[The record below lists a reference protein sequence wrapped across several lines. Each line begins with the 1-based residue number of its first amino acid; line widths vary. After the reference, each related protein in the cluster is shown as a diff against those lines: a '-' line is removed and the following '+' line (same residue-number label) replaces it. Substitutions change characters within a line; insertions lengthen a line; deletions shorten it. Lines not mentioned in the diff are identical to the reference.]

1 MRKAL
6 LILNILV
13 FLSSALYAQYKYQ
26 RLAFE
31 PMLSITKPETDP
43 TSAISF
49 AGGAQFRYALSPT
62 FSFNLSY
69 QYGTWKNGDDK
80 IGREFFTYFYTTA
93 FKVHVKPGD
102 LFGFEHLTQK
112 VQPYVSIG
120 FTRIQAMASNIRQRE
135 KDAEVAADFNGGVY
149 GFPAGIGTRIYLSP
163 RFDIFMHVE
172 YLLHN
177 SDSLD
182 GHSLDT
188 RVFNTRNNPDYVWFV
203 NTGLSYKF
211 GQKKNKANGH
221 IDWVSP
227 AREEKEVISN
237 LTNAQWQTQ
246 YELDSLRMVVQ
257 EMREA
262 QIIRDSILDAL
273 VVKMN
278 QAPIY
283 TALPLDTGKLDSTRN
298 RVQQDSSF
306 ADSIRTDSA
315 RVSTSDSLN
324 AAETPLVLNTTIDTT
339 MLDIIFRAFE
349 SQGIRT
355 DSIAYAVQE
364 LNDKMNF
371 FLLGYTPKYG
381 MVKTLIETKLRE
393 KVPNTKARIVKVIP
407 AGTPIEY
414 TGYVTKGELM
424 DGNPNWYK
432 DVFGNYFWA
441 GSTNEPYPDQGR

>member
-1 MRKAL
+1 MRTASL
-6 LILNILV
+6 LLL
-13 FLSSALYAQYKYQ
+13 LLMLGTSAMHAQYKYQ

-31 PMLSITKPETDP
+31 PMYSVTKPETDP

-49 AGGAQFRYALSPT
+49 ATGAQLRYALSPT

-80 IGREFFTYFYTTA
+80 IGRTFFTYFYTTA
-93 FKVHVKPGD
+93 FKIQVKPGD
-102 LFGFEHLTQK
+102 LFGFEHLTRK
-112 VQPYVSIG
+112 VQPYVSLG

-135 KDAEVAADFNGGVY
+135 KDAEVAADFSGGVF

-163 RFDIFMHVE
+163 RFDLFIHVE

-188 RVFNTRNNPDYVWFV
+188 RLFNTRNNPDYLWFV

-227 AREEKEVISN
+227 AKEEKEVIAN

-246 YELDSLRMVVQ
+246 YELDSLRMIVQ

-273 VVKMN
+273 VIKMN
-278 QAPIY
+278 QAPMH
-283 TALPLDTGKLDSTRN
+283 TALPM
-298 RVQQDSSF
+298 
-306 ADSIRTDSA
+306 DSISLRTQTDSLRTDTISTDSLA
-315 RVSTSDSLN
+315 RIAVDSLN
-324 AAETPLVLNTTIDTT
+324 TATPTPVLSTSIDTT
-339 MLDIIFRAFE
+339 MLDIIFRAFD

-355 DSIAYAVQE
+355 DSIANAVQE

-381 MVKTLIETKLRE
+381 MVKTLIDTKLRE
-393 KVPNTKARIVKVIP
+393 KVPNTKARIVKIIP

-432 DVFGNYFWA
+432 DSFGNYFWA
-441 GSTNEPYPDQGR
+441 GSTTEPYPDQGR

>member
-1 MRKAL
+1 MRTATL
-6 LILNILV
+6 LILL
-13 FLSSALYAQYKYQ
+13 LMLGTSAMHAQYKYQ

-31 PMLSITKPETDP
+31 PMFSVTKPETDP

-49 AGGAQFRYALSPT
+49 ATGAQFRYALSPT

-69 QYGTWKNGDDK
+69 QYGTWENANDK
-80 IGREFFTYFYTTA
+80 IGRTFFTYFYTTA
-93 FKVHVKPGD
+93 FKIQVKPGD
-102 LFGFEHLTQK
+102 LFGFEHLTRK
-112 VQPYVSIG
+112 VQPYVSLG

-135 KDAEVAADFNGGVY
+135 KDREVAADFSGGVY

-163 RFDIFMHVE
+163 RFDLFFHVE

-188 RVFNTRNNPDYVWFV
+188 RVFNTRNNPDYVWFL

-246 YELDSLRMVVQ
+246 YELDSLRMIVQ

-273 VVKMN
+273 VTKMN
-278 QAPIY
+278 QAPMH
-283 TALPLDTGKLDSTRN
+283 TAIPLDTLSN
-298 RVQQDSSF
+298 RMQKDSSLI
-306 ADSIRTDSA
+306 DSIVPAATNLPA
-315 RVSTSDSLN
+315 SDSLK
-324 AAETPLVLNTTIDTT
+324 AAETPTALITSIDTT
-339 MLDIIFRAFE
+339 MIDIIFRAFD
-349 SQGIRT
+349 SQGTRT
-355 DSIAYAVQE
+355 DSIANAVQE

-393 KVPNTKARIVKVIP
+393 KVPNTKARIIKVIP